1 MDFSDA
7 AVFIVD
13 DDPEV
18 CQALRWL
25 FESVNV
31 TVHTYK
37 DAQDFLESYDF
48 KQKGCLIIDVRMPVM
63 SGLELLEQHLSTS
76 RTQLSVIMITGYGD
90 IAMAVRAMKAG
101 AADFILKPVNHQHLL
116 EITQKC
122 LKKTYHYTVPHPQ
135 SDFFERLERL
145 TKRERQVMDL
155 VIEGKLNKQIAHELD
170 ISISTVEVHRA
181 SVMRKMEAKTLAE
194 LIKINLIY
202 TLGVDNSNYLDGE
215 MP

>member
-1 MDFSDA
+1 MDFTDA

-13 DDPEV
+13 DDPEI

-25 FESVNV
+25 FESVDIPV
-31 TVHTYK
+31 STYENAK
-37 DAQDFLESYDF
+37 DFLVNYDPR
-48 KQKGCLIIDVRMPVM
+48 QQGCLIIDVRMPLM
-63 SGLELLEQHLSTS
+63 SGLELLEHLNASK
-76 RTQLSVIMITGYGD
+76 TQLSVIMITGYGD
-90 IAMAVRAMKAG
+90 IPMAVRAMKAG
-101 AADFILKPVNHQHLL
+101 ATDFILKPVNHQYLL

-122 LKKTYHYTVPHPQ
+122 LQKSSDYPVQPQ
-135 SDFFERLERL
+135 TDFFERIERL

-181 SVMRKMEAKTLAE
+181 NVMRKMEAKTLAE
-194 LIKINLIY
+194 LIKINLIQ
-202 TLGVDNSNYLDGE
+202 TLGGDNPNSLGE

>member
-1 MDFSDA
+1 MDFTDA

-13 DDPEV
+13 DDPEI

-25 FESVNV
+25 FESVNIPV
-31 TVHTYK
+31 YTYANAK
-37 DAQDFLESYDF
+37 DFLESYNF
-48 KQKGCLIIDVRMPVM
+48 KQKGCLIIDVRMPIM
-63 SGLELLEQHLSTS
+63 SGLELLEQHLNKS

-90 IAMAVRAMKAG
+90 ISMAVRAMKAG
-101 AADFILKPVNHQHLL
+101 ASDFILKPVNHQHLL

-122 LKKTYHYTVPHPQ
+122 LKQTFNYTVPHPQ

-181 SVMRKMEAKTLAE
+181 NVMRKMEAKTLAE
-194 LIKINLIY
+194 LIKINLIH
-202 TLGVDNSNYLDGE
+202 TLSANNSNSLGE
-215 MP
+215 IP